1 MIISGGGHTFF
12 EEKPFELNE
21 VLLNFLS
28 AL

>member
-1 MIISGGGHTFF
+1 MRISGGGQSFF
-12 EEKPFELNE
+12 EEKLFELNE